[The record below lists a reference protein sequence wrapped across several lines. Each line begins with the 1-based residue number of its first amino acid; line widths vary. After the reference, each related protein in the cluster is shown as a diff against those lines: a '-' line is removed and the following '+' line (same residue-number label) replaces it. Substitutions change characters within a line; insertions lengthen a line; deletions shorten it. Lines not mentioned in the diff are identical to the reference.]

1 MLLIL
6 LMILQVIEE
15 GNLDE
20 VEIVKQKLKKFKK
33 RKLEKDEEL
42 KFKKKR
48 GRFLVEKFLFNF
60 RKLIFIMKKILD
72 VVFNYKDRQVLFVI
86 VVF

>member
-1 MLLIL
+1 
-6 LMILQVIEE
+6 MILQVIEE

-20 VEIVKQKLKKFKK
+20 VEIVKQKLKKLKK

>member
-1 MLLIL
+1 
-6 LMILQVIEE
+6 MILQVIEE

-86 VVF
+86 VEF

>member
-1 MLLIL
+1 
-6 LMILQVIEE
+6 MILQVIEE

>member
-1 MLLIL
+1 
-6 LMILQVIEE
+6 MILQVIEE

-86 VVF
+86 VVY